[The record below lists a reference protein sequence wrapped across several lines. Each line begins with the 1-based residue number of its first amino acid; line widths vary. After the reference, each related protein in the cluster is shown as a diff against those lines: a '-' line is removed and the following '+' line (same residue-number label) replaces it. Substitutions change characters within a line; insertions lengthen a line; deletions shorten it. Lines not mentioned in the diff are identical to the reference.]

1 MYLDDSAKDYL
12 IKNLTTHDAPYDLCM
27 IFITQDNIRSDELF
41 KYKYFTNDKFY
52 YNVFNFMFN
61 YTINKIEKGRF
72 KDVIR
77 DILPKLDCSYYINRY
92 NKDMYM
98 DENFMVTK
106 YLQDVMLYMMKNME
120 VYNVIN
126 FIHLIHSNINIDH
139 SVVQNILLQNKEF
152 HDFNI
157 VKYMILEGL
166 FSVDFIMLMIEKLN
180 AYYDKGML
188 KELLSYV
195 YYNKDRLLDIL
206 FYTMDKFDIYEDKGK
221 WKISINKFK
230 VTTKNGRDF
239 YTFLREHLITIF
251 DAELETEIFDFI
263 NKPYAMY
270 MSTGNKMYSDIFK
283 RFMLWLTSRDRVK
296 TRCKNYIKYGIEEG
310 WDLFSKDELSTIQN
324 NLFVISYIND
334 LTSLSPFNMF
344 LRVINL
350 SRFIFFQFG
359 NRNAII
365 SRLNSV
371 IEMYSYYIENANN
384 VYLYL
389 FLYL

>member
-1 MYLDDSAKDYL
+1 MYLEEGAKDYL

-27 IFITQDNIRSDELF
+27 IFITQENIRSDELF
-41 KYKYFTNDKFY
+41 RYKYFTNDKFY
-52 YNVFNFMFN
+52 YNVFNFLFN
-61 YTINKIEKGRF
+61 YTINKIEKDRF
-72 KDVIR
+72 KDVIK
-77 DILPKLDCSYYINRY
+77 DILPKLDCAYYINRY
-92 NKDMYM
+92 NKDMYI

-106 YLQDVMLYMMKNME
+106 YLQDIMLYMMKHME
-120 VYNVIN
+120 AYNVIN
-126 FIHLIHSNINIDH
+126 FIHLIHSNINIDP

-157 VKYMILEGL
+157 VKYIILEGL
-166 FSVDFIMLMIEKLN
+166 FNVEFIMLMIEKLN
-180 AYYDKGML
+180 MYYDKGML

-206 FYTMDKFDIYEDKGK
+206 FYTMDKFDIYENKGK
-221 WKISINKFK
+221 WKISINKNK
-230 VTTKNGRDF
+230 VNTKNGRDF
-239 YTFLREHLITIF
+239 YTFLRSHLITIF
-251 DAELETEIFDFI
+251 DAELETEVFDFI
-263 NKPYAMY
+263 NEPYAMY

-296 TRCKNYIKYGIEEG
+296 TKCNNYIKYGVEEG
-310 WDLFSKDELSTIQN
+310 WDLFSKDELSVIQN
-324 NLFVISYIND
+324 NLFVLSYIND
-334 LTSLSPFNMF
+334 LVSLSPFNMF

-359 NRNAII
+359 NRNAILA
-365 SRLNSV
+365 RLNNV